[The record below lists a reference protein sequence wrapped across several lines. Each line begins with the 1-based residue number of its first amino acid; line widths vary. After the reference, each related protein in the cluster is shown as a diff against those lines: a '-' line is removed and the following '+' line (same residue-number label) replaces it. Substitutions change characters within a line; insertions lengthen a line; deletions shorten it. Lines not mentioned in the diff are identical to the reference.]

1 MKLLVKVYRRTKGVN
16 GRGAKGSVVGEDD
29 FREEKVPRYNL
40 CTSKF
45 KIKNNYQFKIIAS
58 VYHSEI
64 LVVRIE
70 QTIKMINNILLY
82 SSKNAEKL

>member
-16 GRGAKGSVVGEDD
+16 GRGSKGSVVGEDD

-45 KIKNNYQFKIIAS
+45 KIKNQVKIIAS